1 VSRRRTKR
9 GWRELPSR
17 RDPLGLEICPLT
29 AAIGAE
35 VSGVDLRKPL
45 ERPELD
51 ALRRALDLHLAL
63 FFRDQPLSPAE
74 LVAFGRQLGPLAIH
88 PFAPRHPDHPE
99 VVVLDQVHP
108 AGEGADAWHA
118 DATFMP
124 EPPRY
129 GVLQAVQLPALG
141 GDTCFASAIAACEA
155 LSPALLAL
163 LEKLRGVHDL
173 TRQLR
178 GAQSR
183 NRTAPGA
190 MDLGAM
196 QARWPP
202 HAHPVVIAHPASGRR
217 GLFVNSNYTVALEG
231 LAPAES
237 DALLRLLFDHVRSPD
252 FQCRFRWEPG
262 SIAVWD
268 NHFVQHY
275 AVPDYRERRVMHRLN
290 VAGGPP
296 AARDREEGR

>member
-1 VSRRRTKR
+1 VAA
-9 GWRELPSR
+9 GVVI
-17 RDPLGLEICPLT
+17 EIRPLT

-35 VSGVDLRKPL
+35 VRGADLSRPL
-45 ERPELD
+45 AGADLG
-51 ALRRALDLHLAL
+51 ALQRALDVNLAL
-63 FFRDQPLSPAE
+63 FFRDQPLAPAQ
-74 LVAFGRQLGPLAIH
+74 LVAFGRQLGELSIH
-88 PFAPRHPDHPE
+88 PFAPRHPEHAE

-108 AGEGADAWHA
+108 VGEGADAWHA
-118 DATFMP
+118 DATFTP

-129 GVLQAVQLPALG
+129 GVLQAVRMPALG
-141 GDTCFASAIAACEA
+141 GDTCFASAIAACQA
-155 LSPALLAL
+155 LSSPLVALLG
-163 LEKLRGVHDL
+163 KLRGVHDL

-178 GAQSR
+178 SAQSR

-190 MDLGAM
+190 MDLADM

-202 HAHPVVIAHPASGRR
+202 YSHPALITHPSTGRKAV
-217 GLFVNSNYTVALEG
+217 FVNSNYTVRLEG

-237 DALLRLLFDHVRSPD
+237 DALLQFLFDRVRSPD
-252 FQCRFRWEPG
+252 IQCRFRWQPG

-268 NHFVQHY
+268 NRFVQHY

-296 AARDREEGR
+296 A

>member
-1 VSRRRTKR
+1 M
-9 GWRELPSR
+9 
-17 RDPLGLEICPLT
+17 EIRPVT
-29 AAIGAE
+29 GAIGAE
-35 VSGVDLRKPL
+35 VRGADLSRPLGSGDLA
-45 ERPELD
+45 
-51 ALRRALDLHLAL
+51 ALRRALDVHLAL
-63 FFRDQPLSPAE
+63 FFRDQPLAPAE
-74 LVAFGRQLGPLAIH
+74 LVAFGRQLGLLSIH

-108 AGEGADAWHA
+108 VGEGADAWHA
-118 DATFMP
+118 DATFTP

-129 GVLQAVQLPALG
+129 GVLQAVRMPALG

-155 LSPALLAL
+155 LSPPLVALLG
-163 LEKLRGVHDL
+163 KLRGIHDL

-178 GAQSR
+178 SAQSR

-190 MDLGAM
+190 MDLADM

-202 HAHPVVIAHPASGRR
+202 HAHPALLTHPATGRKA
-217 GLFVNSNYTVALEG
+217 LFVNSNYTVRLEG

-237 DALLRLLFDHVRSPD
+237 DALLQFLFDRVRSPEI
-252 FQCRFRWEPG
+252 QCRFRWQPG

-268 NHFVQHY
+268 NRFVQHY

-296 AARDREEGR
+296 A